1 MTHPYRLVVF
11 DWEGTLADPLGAL
24 VHFLWTEVNHQGW
37 AAFSQ
42 GQVRHELLLGL
53 PSAVRA
59 LFIGFSEQQIHAM
72 IERAER
78 MVSQERHKVFIFSGI
93 KQLLQ
98 QLRAQGVHCA
108 VASNKSQL
116 SLEKALETSDIAHFF
131 QTYRGVGILPPK
143 PDPEMLLNIMN
154 DIQIDI
160 EDTVMIGDS
169 FADIEMARTINVDAI
184 AIDWYASGVWHA
196 GKMGAKAVVNSI
208 EQLAILLG
216 VQLSSGDKIE
226 QDV

>member
-24 VHFLWTEVNHQGW
+24 VHFLWTEVNHHGW

-42 GQVRHELLLGL
+42 SQVRHELLLGL

-59 LFIGFSEQQIHAM
+59 LFVGSSEQQIHAL

-78 MVSQERHKVFIFSGI
+78 MVSQERHKVFVFSGI

-98 QLRAQGVHCA
+98 QLRAQGIECA

-116 SLEKALETSDIAHFF
+116 ALEKALEISEISQFF
-131 QTYRGVGILPPK
+131 KISRGVGILPPK
-143 PDPEMLLNIMN
+143 PDPEMLLDIMDN
-154 DIQIDI
+154 VQAHAS
-160 EDTVMIGDS
+160 ETVMIGDS
-169 FADIEMARTINVDAI
+169 FADIEMARAVNVDAI
-184 AIDWYASGVWHA
+184 AIDWYASGVWQA
-196 GKMGAKAVVNSI
+196 DKMGAKAVVNTI
-208 EQLAILLG
+208 EQLALLLG
-216 VQLSSGDKIE
+216 VQLSFGEKIE